1 MRDHKK
7 LRTFELADKAAILIY
22 RITKSFPKEEIYGL
36 TSQMRRAAVSVPSN
50 IVEGCARE
58 SRAEYMRFLEI
69 AFGSLQELHYQLHLA
84 RRLGFLSEEGA
95 LKGDSLLDETGKVL
109 GSLIRSLRKE

>member
-1 MRDHKK
+1 M
-7 LRTFELADKAAILIY
+7 
-22 RITKSFPKEEIYGL
+22 
-36 TSQMRRAAVSVPSN
+36 SVPSN

-84 RRLGFLSEEGA
+84 RRLGFLSEEGT
-95 LKGDSLLDETGKVL
+95 LKGDSLLDETGKVPWIPD
-109 GSLIRSLRKE
+109 SFS